1 MAEAIEVLLDQLAAN
16 ADDPS
21 WYTPFLQTVDEIS
34 EEEAFMK
41 PNDKSHSIAEITQ
54 HLIYWNEV
62 WHIRFKENNVGTVQR
77 IENNDWSF
85 FVPKGKNFSD
95 LKASLLVKLQHW
107 QKLLTTNELL
117 DQYVEGFPVTAHWW
131 AIIANVTSHNAYHI
145 GQIAYLKKLI
155 KSSH

>member
-1 MAEAIEVLLDQLAAN
+1 MAEAREVLCNQLAAN

-41 PNDKSHSIAEITQ
+41 LNSKIHSIAEITQ

-62 WHIRFKENNVGTVQR
+62 WHVRFKDNDVGAIKR
-77 IENNDWSF
+77 IENNDLSF
-85 FVPKGKNFSD
+85 VVPKGKTFSD

-107 QKLLTTNELL
+107 QKTLTTNELL
-117 DQYVEGFPVTAHWW
+117 DQHVKGFPVTAHWW

-145 GQIAYLKKLI
+145 GQIAYLKKII
-155 KSSH
+155 KSSY